1 LSHLTGQPQQ
11 KNSGG
16 TAKFVTT
23 AREHSVTERVKKFR
37 KTILVS
43 GTPGVGKTA
52 VSQKLASRLDAQYI
66 GVTEFVKSENL
77 ITSVDEERKTLIA
90 DTEKVSKQLQKI
102 LDKSEGNIIIEGHYV
117 VDVVPKKEVN
127 IVFVLRRDPHE
138 LKKVLEKRGYTEK
151 KIWENLAAEILD
163 VCLWDAISACGA
175 DKVCEI
181 DVSGKTVEAVVEEM
195 LQVLEKKKECSSG
208 IVDWLRKLENEG
220 QLEEF
225 LRKI

>member
-1 LSHLTGQPQQ
+1 
-11 KNSGG
+11 
-16 TAKFVTT
+16 
-23 AREHSVTERVKKFR
+23 VKKIR

-43 GTPGVGKTA
+43 GTPGVGKTT
-52 VSQKLASRLDAQYI
+52 VSQKLASGLDAQYI
-66 GVTEFVKSENL
+66 GVTELVKTGKL
-77 ITSVDEERKTLIA
+77 VTSVDEERKTLIA

-102 LDKSEGNIIIEGHYV
+102 LDKSEGTIVIEGHYV
-117 VDVVPKKEVN
+117 VDVVPKKEVKA
-127 IVFVLRRDPHE
+127 IFVLRRDPHE

-151 KIWENLAAEILD
+151 KIRENLAAEILD
-163 VCLWDAISACGA
+163 VCLWDAISAYGA

-195 LQVLEKKKECSSG
+195 LQVLEKKKECRSG
-208 IVDWLRKLENEG
+208 IVDWLGQLEKKG